1 MDKVQEKLS
10 GYLPSNP
17 EALRQDAL
25 ILFNK
30 LIRTKN
36 PASLQED
43 PIHGG
48 GTLGDRS
55 GKERAPLQVSFSKP
69 LKKVYF
75 SFQCV
80 SKSVGKKS
88 FFLFLL
94 GLTLFIAAEA
104 TAAVVYALYMFG
116 FHVKLLQR
124 MRMVTIIEWPKKFFF
139 HFFFFLVRLIS
150 S

>member
-48 GTLGDRS
+48 GALGDRS
-55 GKERAPLQVSFSKP
+55 GKERAPLQVSFSTE
-69 LKKVYF
+69 LQRKKL
-75 SFQCV
+75 SFQ
-80 SKSVGKKS
+80 
-88 FFLFLL
+88 
-94 GLTLFIAAEA
+94 
-104 TAAVVYALYMFG
+104 
-116 FHVKLLQR
+116 
-124 MRMVTIIEWPKKFFF
+124 
-139 HFFFFLVRLIS
+139 
-150 S
+150 